1 VDSSSDIT
9 SLDQKLEALAQAA
22 LQNQQAT
29 LTDIMK
35 MWTSSSSLAEKIRI
49 LQASEERRRRQAM
62 QDQQMQLQAQQETA
76 QAQLQAKQMELEAQ
90 IGMNSEDNE
99 TKVVVAQI
107 QADNKLETTQ
117 MQQANSLDDGIVA
130 PMGEAEKRKLEEQIR
145 EFNIKIQQDNKKL
158 ALEAERNDI
167 ARTAAKRKPSTSK

>member
-1 VDSSSDIT
+1 
-9 SLDQKLEALAQAA
+9 
-22 LQNQQAT
+22 
-29 LTDIMK
+29 
-35 MWTSSSSLAEKIRI
+35 
-49 LQASEERRRRQAM
+49 
-62 QDQQMQLQAQQETA
+62 
-76 QAQLQAKQMELEAQ
+76 MELEAQ

-117 MQQANSLDDGIVA
+117 MQKLNTDDGIST
-130 PMGEAEKRKLEEQIR
+130 PMDEASKRKLEEQIR

-167 ARTAAKRKPSTSK
+167 ARISAKRKTTAK